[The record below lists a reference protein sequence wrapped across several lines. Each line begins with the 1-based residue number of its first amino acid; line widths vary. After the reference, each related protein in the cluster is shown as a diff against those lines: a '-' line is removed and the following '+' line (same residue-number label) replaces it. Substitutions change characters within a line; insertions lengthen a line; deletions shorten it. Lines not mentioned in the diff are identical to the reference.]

1 MSTLLTFTILLSLT
15 AVGLLLPML
24 LWRSSRALS
33 RAASVSAVLR
43 DKLAQ
48 VARDRDAGLI
58 GADEAIGAEAEISR
72 ALIAASRETEAEG
85 TGGPPR
91 NGGWV
96 GLALIATLVL
106 GGSIGLYQINGSFDL
121 PDQPLAARNI
131 GPGGGIPTLLS
142 EHDGSVVNEAIL
154 SLRARLKNDPGNA
167 DHWLLLARSYAAVG
181 ADAEAAAAYARL
193 IDLRPTAIE
202 LRGDYAEALIRAD
215 DGFVG
220 PKAVASFETMLADVP
235 DDPRALYYL
244 ALHDV
249 QDGDALKAVQGWIR
263 ILRTA
268 PADAPYRPAIRKI
281 LETVI
286 ADADLDRAAFD
297 IPAEQAPPMQ
307 PGVQPGVQPE
317 VQPEVQSGM
326 QPGPSAEDVAAAAAL
341 PEDQQLEMIRGMV
354 VRLETRLTEEP
365 GDIEGWLRLARSRAV
380 LGEPEQAVA
389 ALERALTEN
398 PGDPGLQAALI
409 NMRGAVTR

>member
-15 AVGLLLPML
+15 AAGLLLPML
-24 LWRSSRALS
+24 LWRSSRTLS

-121 PDQPLAARNI
+121 PDQPLAARDI

-268 PADAPYRPAIRKI
+268 PADAPYRPAIRTI

-307 PGVQPGVQPE
+307 PG

-409 NMRGAVTR
+409 NMRDAVTR

>member
-15 AVGLLLPML
+15 AAGLLLPML
-24 LWRSSRALS
+24 LWRSSRTLS

-58 GADEAIGAEAEISR
+58 GIDEAIGAEAEISR

-121 PDQPLAARNI
+121 PDQPLAARDI

-268 PADAPYRPAIRKI
+268 PADAPYRPAIRTI

-286 ADADLDRAAFD
+286 ADADLDRAALD

-307 PGVQPGVQPE
+307 PG

-409 NMRGAVTR
+409 DMRGAVTR

>member
-1 MSTLLTFTILLSLT
+1 MSTLLTFTILLLLT

-24 LWRSSRALS
+24 LWRSSRTLS

-121 PDQPLAARNI
+121 PDQPLAARDI

-286 ADADLDRAAFD
+286 ADADLDRAALD

-307 PGVQPGVQPE
+307 PGVQP
-317 VQPEVQSGM
+317 EVQSGM
-326 QPGPSAEDVAAAAAL
+326 QPGLSAEDVAAAAAL

-365 GDIEGWLRLARSRAV
+365 GNIEGWLRLARSRAV

-409 NMRGAVTR
+409 DMRGAVTR

>member
-24 LWRSSRALS
+24 LWRSSRTLS

-91 NGGWV
+91 SGGWV

-121 PDQPLAARNI
+121 PDQPLAARDI
-131 GPGGGIPTLLS
+131 GPGDGIPTLLS

-202 LRGDYAEALIRAD
+202 LRGDYAEALIRAN

-220 PKAVASFETMLADVP
+220 PKAVASFETMLAQVP

-244 ALHDV
+244 ALRDV
-249 QDGDALKAVQGWIR
+249 QDGDALKAAQGWIR

-286 ADADLDRAAFD
+286 ADADLDRAALD

-307 PGVQPGVQPE
+307 PGVQP
-317 VQPEVQSGM
+317 EVQSGM
-326 QPGPSAEDVAAAAAL
+326 QPGLSAEDVAAAAAL

-389 ALERALTEN
+389 ALERAMAAN
-398 PGDPGLQAALI
+398 PGDPNLQSALT
-409 NMRGAVTR
+409 NMRDAVTR